1 MSMALHRNIGA
12 FVKTQAGIDPEDS
25 AAQTINGAAIDRQ
38 GYLSS
43 VLHHACGAASG
54 SPTAQTVATKLQD
67 SADGSTGWA
76 DVSGAAATDLTADD
90 TEDEVDIDL
99 SGAKRY
105 LRAATTV
112 SFTAGTTPSIPV
124 AATLVLA
131 GKDELPA

>member
-1 MSMALHRNIGA
+1 MNTEGRATGGRMPSPR
-12 FVKTQAGIDPEDS
+12 
-25 AAQTINGAAIDRQ
+25 AATSRIMR
-38 GYLSS
+38 SRS
-43 VLHHACGAASG
+43 
-54 SPTAQTVATKLQD
+54 QTVATKLQD

-76 DVSGAAATDLTADD
+76 DVSAAAATDLTADD

-105 LRAATTV
+105 VRAVTTV